1 MASLKYSRLII
12 DTFPLECVRYGQ
24 MNFRKIVL
32 RRGDSHTSQY
42 EEGDLL
48 KKIYMQKT
56 TPKELDPF
64 SFDTGDDL
72 QNRFNGFWSTK
83 RHRLRDKLEWQH
95 YRGKRLL
102 PIPIQMWTRL
112 TRAEDVVT

>member
-32 RRGDSHTSQY
+32 RRGDSHTTQY

-56 TPKELDPF
+56 TPKELNPF

-83 RHRLRDKLEWQH
+83 RHRLRDKLEWQR

-102 PIPIQMWTRL
+102 PISNS
-112 TRAEDVVT
+112 DVDATH